1 MFRQLIAGAT
11 LTLVIAACS
20 DSTGPEN
27 FSATKTEQVAA
38 AVVGSLGNNTALRTL
53 DILGAS
59 LSLSG
64 PALAAAPFAPAE
76 AGGDVNTRVRL
87 QTLAQSVVSFGSASP
102 LAIFP
107 ADVLGKTY
115 VYNTQTAQ
123 YEQDPARTGAP
134 AAGVRFILYA
144 VDPIARQIVTPL
156 NEVGY
161 LDLIDVSTPSADA
174 VQIVAVIGS
183 VTYLDYTASATT
195 TTTSASIN
203 ATGFISDGTDQIDF
217 DLTVTVTQTAI
228 TADYTLSSG
237 AASVR
242 LQVNLTQAGLTFVL
256 TVTDGNE
263 TVAMTVN
270 SDDTTVDGSI
280 RYNGDVVVVI
290 TGTPDTPQFS
300 RPDGTPLTQE
310 ENLAL
315 RALGDLFEDI
325 FDAFEHL
332 LIPAFLVFVAG

>member
-1 MFRQLIAGAT
+1 MFRQLIAGV
-11 LTLVIAACS
+11 TLVVMAAACS

-38 AVVGSLGNNTALRTL
+38 AVVGALGNNTALQTL

-64 PALAAAPFAPAE
+64 PALAAAPFAAAE
-76 AGGDVNTRVRL
+76 MGGDVNTTARL
-87 QTLAQSVVSFGSASP
+87 QTLGQAVLNFGAASP

-107 ADVLGKTY
+107 ANLLGKTY
-115 VYNTQTAQ
+115 VYNPQTSQ
-123 YEQDPARTGAP
+123 FEIDDARTGAP

-174 VQIVAVIGS
+174 VQIVAVIGTI
-183 VTYLDYTASATT
+183 TYIDYTASATT
-195 TTTSASIN
+195 NTNSASLN
-203 ATGFISDGTDQIDF
+203 ATGFVSDGTDQIDF
-217 DLTVTVTQTAI
+217 NLTLTVSQTAI

-270 SDDTTVDGSI
+270 LDETTVDGSI

-290 TGTPDTPQFS
+290 TGDPDNPQFT

-310 ENLAL
+310 EALAL
-315 RALGDLFEDI
+315 RALGDFFDEI
-325 FDAFEHL
+325 FDAFDNL
-332 LIPAFLVFVAG
+332 LIPAFVVFAIG